1 MSRIMRQHRFFY
13 ESVVIGHKW
22 RRIVFAIIF
31 LGLSGCGGLRYSDL
45 SPEAK
50 DFHPRRIAVLPAD
63 ATMFPEAKASVDRL
77 FAEALGER
85 KWFDAVAGGEEI
97 GRRLEG
103 NETLRQA
110 VAEYLTKLDKVS
122 FSDPALSGRIGELT
136 GAGAIVLVRIDYWNY
151 TTEKDSKVGKVGLSL
166 RLIDAA
172 TGRIVWT
179 AGHHRASEYRIL
191 KPDLPDVA
199 RDLIR
204 EMIGYM
210 PH

>member
-1 MSRIMRQHRFFY
+1 MT
-13 ESVVIGHKW
+13 GHKW
-22 RRIVFAIIF
+22 GRVVFAIIF
-31 LGLSGCGGLRYSDL
+31 LGLIGCGGLRYSDFA
-45 SPEAK
+45 PEAK

-63 ATMFPEAKASVDRL
+63 ARTFPEAAGPVDRI
-77 FAEALGER
+77 FAEALAER
-85 KWFDAVAGGEEI
+85 KWFAAVAGGEEI
-97 GRRLEG
+97 GRRLERDG
-103 NETLRQA
+103 ELKRA
-110 VAEYLTKLDKVS
+110 AEEYLTKLDKVS

-136 GAGAIVLVRIDYWNY
+136 GAEAILLVRVDYWNY
-151 TTEKDSKVGKVGLSL
+151 TTEKDTKVGKVGLSL

-172 TGRIVWT
+172 AGKIVWT

>member
-1 MSRIMRQHRFFY
+1 MI
-13 ESVVIGHKW
+13 
-22 RRIVFAIIF
+22 
-31 LGLSGCGGLRYSDL
+31 
-45 SPEAK
+45 
-50 DFHPRRIAVLPAD
+50 LPAD
-63 ATMFPEAKASVDRL
+63 ATMFPEAKADVDRL
-77 FAEALGER
+77 FAEALRER
-85 KWFDAVAGGEEI
+85 KWFDAVAGGDQI
-97 GRRLEG
+97 GRRLG
-103 NETLRQA
+103 GDGQLRQA
-110 VAEYLTKLDKVS
+110 VEEYLTKLDKVS
-122 FSDPALSGRIGELT
+122 FSDPALSGRIGELN
-136 GAGAIVLVRIDYWNY
+136 GAEAIMLVRVDYWNY

-172 TGRIVWT
+172 TGRIIWT

>member
-1 MSRIMRQHRFFY
+1 MALPIFY
-13 ESVVIGHKW
+13 ENVVIGYKW
-22 RRIVFAIIF
+22 GRIVLAVVF
-31 LGLSGCGGLRYSDL
+31 LGFFGCGGLRYSDL

-50 DFHPRRIAVLPAD
+50 DFLPKRIAVLPAN
-63 ATMFPEAKASVDRL
+63 ARMFPEAKGSVDRL
-77 FAEALGER
+77 FAETLGER
-85 KWFDAVAGGEEI
+85 KWFASVVGGEEI
-97 GRRLEG
+97 GRRLERDG
-103 NETLRQA
+103 QLRQS
-110 VAEYLTKLDKVS
+110 VEEYLTKLDKVS

-136 GAGAIVLVRIDYWNY
+136 GAEAVVLVRVDYWNY
-151 TTEKDSKVGKVGLSL
+151 ATEKDTKVGKVGLSL

-172 TGRIVWT
+172 TGKIVWA
-179 AGHHRASEYRIL
+179 AGHHRASEYRII

>member
-1 MSRIMRQHRFFY
+1 MALPIFY
-13 ESVVIGHKW
+13 ENVVIGHKW
-22 RRIVFAIIF
+22 ERIVIAIIF
-31 LGLSGCGGLRYSDL
+31 LGFFFGCGGLRYSDL

-50 DFHPRRIAVLPAD
+50 DFRPQRIAVLPAD
-63 ATMFPEAKASVDRL
+63 ARMFPEAKGSVDRL

-85 KWFDAVAGGEEI
+85 KWFASVVGGEEI
-97 GRRLEG
+97 GRRLERDG
-103 NETLRQA
+103 QLRQA
-110 VAEYLTKLDKVS
+110 VEEYLTKLDKVS
-122 FSDPALSGRIGELT
+122 FSDSALSCRIGELT
-136 GAGAIVLVRIDYWNY
+136 GAEAVVLVRVDYWNY
-151 TTEKDSKVGKVGLSL
+151 TTEKDTKVGKVGLSL

-172 TGRIVWT
+172 TGKIVWT
-179 AGHHRASEYRIL
+179 AGHHRASEYRII